1 MRLLNATVAYLISVL
16 AIATFPLAF
25 TSPID
30 SSNTRVIGARPRRV
44 RTSASSPR
52 YWQNNSD
59 TQIFCH
65 DESEAPIYTEGD
77 EDLGGPGVIIWN
89 FDPNDHGGVHGAM
102 YFVYE
107 SNHDFVPYKYLVIP
121 PWSSVFLAV
130 CPTFRGRIVRG
141 SLVNLNGRKHLL
153 GTWVEVNWHANV
165 TWSAWGDISLL
176 QGNDGAAT
184 IESLDGLFKFRGF
197 MLDLLSD
204 APADA
209 WAQKATGSW
218 CLDKIIGQ
226 DANNA
231 TMEWE
236 KQFID
241 PWNVYLRD
249 DINPVINSN
258 NGRFQVTFYEG
269 IV

>member
-1 MRLLNATVAYLISVL
+1 MFRYLVAFASSAGSPNVGAISK
-16 AIATFPLAF
+16 
-25 TSPID
+25 
-30 SSNTRVIGARPRRV
+30 RRRRV
-44 RTSASSPR
+44 RSSTSSPH
-52 YWQNNSD
+52 YWQNSSD
-59 TQIFCH
+59 IQVFCRNETQ
-65 DESEAPIYTEGD
+65 APIFTEGD
-77 EDLGGPGVIIWN
+77 EDLGGPGIVIYN
-89 FDPNDHGGVHGAM
+89 FDPHGHGDVNGAM

-107 SNHDFVPYKYLVIP
+107 SNHDFVPYKYLIIP
-121 PWSSVFLAV
+121 PWSSVFLSV

-141 SLVNLNGRKHLL
+141 SPFNLDGRKHLL
-153 GTWVEVNWHANV
+153 GTWAEVNWHANE
-165 TWSAWGDISLL
+165 TWSAWGDISIL

-197 MLDLLSD
+197 MLDLLSY

-218 CLDKIIGQ
+218 CLDKIIGE
-226 DANNA
+226 DANNV

-236 KQFID
+236 RQFID

-249 DINPVINSN
+249 DIDPVINSN

-269 IV
+269 IF